1 MAGEEAAGGGFMS
14 GAGTSMQATGLIM
27 NAVGSYYAA
36 KSQKE
41 ALKSQAETARFYGRM
56 SDFNARIAM
65 RAVQD
70 MANAG
75 RQQIARQSMA
85 AGQAKSGAKAS
96 MAARGVQGGVGSTAE
111 IMASMDFV
119 RQEDTYAIDS
129 NVARQMSQGR
139 MQTTNLKIQGM
150 MSRAQA
156 FSLEKQAKS
165 ISPWMAATT
174 SLLGG
179 GGQMMSQYARDQK
192 QDAYYARMG
201 ARG

>member
-1 MAGEEAAGGGFMS
+1 MAEGSFAS
-14 GAGTSMQATGLIM
+14 SAGTSLQATGLVM
-27 NAVGSYYAA
+27 GAVGSYYAA
-36 KSQKE
+36 KAQKE

-56 SDFNARIAM
+56 SDFNARIAF
-65 RAVQD
+65 RAAQD

-75 RQQIARQSMA
+75 RQQIARQTMA

-96 MAARGVQGGVGSTAE
+96 MAARGIQGGVGSAAE

-119 RQEDTYAIDS
+119 RQEDTYTIDA
-129 NVARQMSQGR
+129 NTTRQLSQAR
-139 MQTTNLKIQGM
+139 MQGTNLKIQGM

-156 FSLEKQAKS
+156 YSLDKQAKG
-165 ISPWMAATT
+165 ISPWMAATA

-179 GGQMMSQYARDQK
+179 GGQMLAQYGRDQK
-192 QDAYYARMG
+192 QDAYYAKMG